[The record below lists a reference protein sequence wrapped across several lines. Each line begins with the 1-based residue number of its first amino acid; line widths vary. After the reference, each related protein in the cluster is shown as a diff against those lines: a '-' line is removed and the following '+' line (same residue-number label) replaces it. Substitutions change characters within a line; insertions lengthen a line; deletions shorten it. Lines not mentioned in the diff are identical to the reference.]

1 VKLGDRLLDITASVG
16 ITVSAGAAGQHAEG
30 LLREADVAMYQAKA
44 HGRNRF
50 EVYDGRPPA
59 GSARSGG

>member
-1 VKLGDRLLDITASVG
+1 MSASPISVGGQRVEVTASVG
-16 ITVSAGAAGQHAEG
+16 LTVAAPSDDHHAEG

-50 EVYDGRPPA
+50 EVYD
-59 GSARSGG
+59 S